1 MDNSGSW
8 NGSEGGELMKSL
20 KDIKKLG
27 SKRRREILYMAGA
40 LLLIFIGLPFILST
54 LMNWND
60 FLPSS
65 PWIEAN
71 ETSFKVEDYDEGV
84 YPGRIAL
91 VDTYPAST
99 NYAKRQTDIIWNET
113 GSDVL
118 AIVQTGEDNSCEYEY
133 LIFTLNYT
141 INELLEAGL
150 NNWYYNITMPNGT
163 YTIMF
168 AVWNAESIYNPTPD
182 DIEPVVSKKFTD
194 NTTGYF
200 NISSMDILM
209 DKVKIS
215 ATRIGF
221 AIRTEEVGVGD
232 PNDLMLETGDIVFFD
247 FQYRPPGANQ
257 VPEMTAMKYGALII
271 GIILILVG
279 LGSTK
284 WWNPI
289 QKDNPGIIDKLWK
302 KLFNRGKK
310 N

>member
-1 MDNSGSW
+1 
-8 NGSEGGELMKSL
+8 MKTL
-20 KDIKKLG
+20 KDLKGLG
-27 SKRRREILYMAGA
+27 KKRRMEILYMGGA
-40 LLLIFIGLPFILST
+40 LILIFIGLPFILST
-54 LMNWND
+54 LMNWNNL
-60 FLPSS
+60 LPSS

-91 VDTYPAST
+91 VDTYPTSSS
-99 NYAKRQTDIIWNET
+99 NYAKRQTDILWNET
-113 GSDVL
+113 GPDVVV
-118 AIVQTGEDNSCEYEY
+118 ITQTGEDNSCAYQY

-168 AVWNAESIYNPTPD
+168 AVWNAQNIYNPTPD
-182 DIEPVVSKKFTD
+182 IIEPVVSKDFTD

-221 AIRTEEVGVGD
+221 AVKSEYIGVGD
-232 PNDLMLETGDIVFFD
+232 PNDLMLNTGDIVEFD
-247 FQYRPPGANQ
+247 FQYMPPGSNQ
-257 VPEMTAMKYGALII
+257 VTEMTAMKYGSLII
-271 GIILILVG
+271 GICLILIG
-279 LGSTK
+279 FGSTK
-284 WWNPI
+284 WWNPL

-302 KLFNRGKK
+302 KLFNRRKK
-310 N
+310 